1 MIAKVDKSIIANG
14 VTMTVK
20 EAMKN
25 AAEVHD
31 QTGLTVEVSST
42 LGDPIALFYKGG
54 CIEY

>member
-42 LGDPIALFYKGG
+42 LGDPIALFYKGR